1 MTEDLD
7 LHYSA
12 KTGKL
17 TDLKLLVTS
26 ENINKVNSFYLL
38 NSTIDSTKK
47 NKKKKFKKK
56 LLKDVRRRNK
66 IQLKKKGTCNFK
78 KNQLKNKIKKG
89 KTMLMYAA
97 YAGKED
103 VVEYLLSQGAL
114 VTLSDV

>member
-7 LHYSA
+7 LHYKA

-66 IQLKKKGTCNFK
+66 ISN
-78 KNQLKNKIKKG
+78 
-89 KTMLMYAA
+89 
-97 YAGKED
+97 
-103 VVEYLLSQGAL
+103 
-114 VTLSDV
+114 

>member
-7 LHYSA
+7 LHYKA

-47 NKKKKFKKK
+47 NKKKKIQKKTFQGCKKK
-56 LLKDVRRRNK
+56 K
-66 IQLKKKGTCNFK
+66 
-78 KNQLKNKIKKG
+78 
-89 KTMLMYAA
+89 
-97 YAGKED
+97 
-103 VVEYLLSQGAL
+103 
-114 VTLSDV
+114 